1 MKKRKIMREGVR
13 IKVSKIKAVMRDFIE
28 FICLKEV
35 SRSL

>member
-1 MKKRKIMREGVR
+1 MKKRKIMREAR